1 MTGATTT
8 SGRVAELRSEFDRA
22 FSLPPSSQV
31 VEQIENLLAIRVA
44 GDPYAIR
51 VQEISG
57 LANNRKIVPLPS
69 PIPELLGVANMRGG
83 FLPVYN
89 LEALLGYRPGADPP
103 RWIALCASNE
113 PVGLAFAEFEGYLRI
128 PSIKIC
134 SAEQRY
140 AAREPVKNVVRMA
153 DMVRT
158 VVSIPYL
165 VEIIRK
171 LCDDKRGLKER

>member
-8 SGRVAELRSEFDRA
+8 SSKVAELQSEFDRT
-22 FSLPPSSQV
+22 FSLAPSSQA

-44 GDPYAIR
+44 GEPYAIR
-51 VQEISG
+51 VLEISG

-69 PIPELLGVANMRGG
+69 PIRELLGVASMRGG

-89 LEALLGYRPGADPP
+89 LEALLGYKSGVDPP
-103 RWIALCASNE
+103 RWLALCGSDE
-113 PVGLAFAEFEGYLRI
+113 PVGLAFAEFEGYLRV
-128 PSIKIC
+128 PSIQIYA
-134 SAEQRY
+134 AEQMD
-140 AAREPVKNVVRMA
+140 AAREHVKHVVRMA
-153 DMVRT
+153 DIARA

-165 VEIIRK
+165 VEMIRK